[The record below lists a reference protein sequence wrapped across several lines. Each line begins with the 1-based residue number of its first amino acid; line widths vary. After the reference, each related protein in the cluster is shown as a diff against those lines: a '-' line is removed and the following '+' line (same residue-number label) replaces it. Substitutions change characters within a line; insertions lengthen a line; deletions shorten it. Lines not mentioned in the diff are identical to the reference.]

1 MTVNQPGRGRAAAL
15 SEALRQLLDA
25 RQEKLAER
33 LIDQCSSELIRQISE
48 TPVATLHARLSYLLR
63 TRLRRHSPPGERGVH
78 SAAPLLVGVFNV
90 WCREGRRASV
100 RSVLR
105 ELGGADLRALRD
117 ERELDPEVVSM
128 LHEFESRA

>member
-1 MTVNQPGRGRAAAL
+1 MTVHQPGRGRAVAL

-33 LIDQCSSELIRQISE
+33 LIDQCSPELVRQISE
-48 TPVATLHARLSYLLR
+48 SPIATLNVRLAYLLR
-63 TRLRRHSPPGERGVH
+63 ARLRRRAPSGERGVH
-78 SAAPLLVGVFNV
+78 SAAPLLVSVFNV

-105 ELGGADLRALRD
+105 ELGGADLRALRE
-117 ERELDPEVVSM
+117 ERELDPEVISM
-128 LHEFESRA
+128 LREFESRA

>member
-1 MTVNQPGRGRAAAL
+1 MQQPGRGRAVAL

-25 RQEKLAER
+25 RQDKMAER
-33 LIDQCSSELIRQISE
+33 LIEQCSQELVRQISE
-48 TPVATLHARLSYLLR
+48 SPIALLHTRLGYLLR
-63 TRLRRHSPPGERGVH
+63 LRLRRRPSLEDRGLQ
-78 SAAPLLVGVFNV
+78 SAAPLLVGIFNL

-105 ELGGADLRALRD
+105 ELAGADLRALRE

-128 LHEFESRA
+128 LREFEPRG

>member
-1 MTVNQPGRGRAAAL
+1 VQQPGRGRAFAL
-15 SEALRQLLDA
+15 SEALRQLLEA

-33 LIDQCSSELIRQISE
+33 LIDQCSSELVRQISE
-48 TPVATLHARLSYLLR
+48 SPIASLNARLAYLLKS
-63 TRLRRHSPPGERGVH
+63 RLRRRPTPGECGMH
-78 SAAPLLVGVFNV
+78 SAAALLVGVFNV

-105 ELGGADLRALRD
+105 ELGRADLHALRE

-128 LHEFESRA
+128 LHEFDARA

>member
-1 MTVNQPGRGRAAAL
+1 VQQPGRGRAFAL
-15 SEALRQLLDA
+15 SEALRQLLEA
-25 RQEKLAER
+25 RQEKMAER
-33 LIDQCSSELIRQISE
+33 LIDQCSPELVRQISE
-48 TPVATLHARLSYLLR
+48 SPIASLNARLSYLLR
-63 TRLRRHSPPGERGVH
+63 SRLRRRAPPGERGVH

-105 ELGGADLRALRD
+105 ELGGADLRALRE

-128 LHEFESRA
+128 LHEFDVRA

>member
-1 MTVNQPGRGRAAAL
+1 MQQPGRGKAFAL
-15 SEALRQLLDA
+15 SETLRQLLEA

-33 LIDQCSSELIRQISE
+33 LIDQCSRELVRQISE
-48 TPVATLHARLSYLLR
+48 SPIASLNARLSYLLR
-63 TRLRRHSPPGERGVH
+63 TRLRRRAVPGERGVH

-105 ELGGADLRALRD
+105 ELGGADLRALRE

-128 LHEFESRA
+128 LHEFDQRA

>member
-1 MTVNQPGRGRAAAL
+1 MQQPGRGKAFAL

-25 RQEKLAER
+25 RQEKMAER
-33 LIDQCSSELIRQISE
+33 LIDQCSNELVRQISE
-48 TPVATLHARLSYLLR
+48 SPIASLNVRLSYLLK
-63 TRLRRHSPPGERGVH
+63 TRLRRRATQGERGLH
-78 SAAPLLVGVFNV
+78 SAAPLLVGVFNL

-105 ELGGADLRALRD
+105 ELGGADLRALRE

-128 LHEFESRA
+128 LREFDLCA

>member
-1 MTVNQPGRGRAAAL
+1 MTVHQPGRGRAVAL

-33 LIDQCSSELIRQISE
+33 LIDQCSPELVRQIIES
-48 TPVATLHARLSYLLR
+48 PIATLSVRLSYLLKA
-63 TRLRRHSPPGERGVH
+63 RLRRRVSAGDRSVH

-105 ELGGADLRALRD
+105 ELGGADLRALRE

-128 LHEFESRA
+128 LSEFESRA

>member
-1 MTVNQPGRGRAAAL
+1 MQQPGRGRAVAL

-25 RQEKLAER
+25 RQDKLAER
-33 LIDQCSSELIRQISE
+33 LIDQCSPELVRQISE
-48 TPVATLHARLSYLLR
+48 SPIVTLHARLAYLLR
-63 TRLRRHSPPGERGVH
+63 LRLRRRAFPGERGLH
-78 SAAPLLVGVFNV
+78 SAAPLLVGIFNV

-105 ELGGADLRALRD
+105 ELGGADLRALRE

-128 LHEFESRA
+128 LREFESRA

>member
-1 MTVNQPGRGRAAAL
+1 MQAPARGKAFAL
-15 SEALRQLLDA
+15 SEALRQLLEA

-33 LIDQCSSELIRQISE
+33 LVDQCSIELVRQISE
-48 TPVATLHARLSYLLR
+48 SPIAALNARLAYLLKS
-63 TRLRRHSPPGERGVH
+63 RLRRRMPQDPRGVH

-105 ELGGADLRALRD
+105 ELGGADLRALRE
-117 ERELDPEVVSM
+117 ERELDPEVISM
-128 LHEFESRA
+128 LHEFDARA

>member
-1 MTVNQPGRGRAAAL
+1 MQQPGRGRAFAL
-15 SEALRQLLDA
+15 SEALRQLLEA

-33 LIDQCSSELIRQISE
+33 LIDQCSVELVRQISE
-48 TPVATLHARLSYLLR
+48 SPIASLNTRLAYLLR
-63 TRLRRHSPPGERGVH
+63 SRLRRRMAPGEHGVH

-105 ELGGADLRALRD
+105 ELGRADLRALRE

-128 LHEFESRA
+128 LHEFDARA

>member
-1 MTVNQPGRGRAAAL
+1 MQQAARGKAFAL
-15 SEALRQLLDA
+15 SEALRQLLEA

-33 LIDQCSSELIRQISE
+33 LVDQCSPELVRQISE
-48 TPVATLHARLSYLLR
+48 SPIALLNTRLAYLLR
-63 TRLRRHSPPGERGVH
+63 SRLRRRTPPGERGMH
-78 SAAPLLVGVFNV
+78 SAASLLVSIFNV

-105 ELGGADLRALRD
+105 ELGGADLRALRE

-128 LHEFESRA
+128 LHEFDARS

>member
-1 MTVNQPGRGRAAAL
+1 MNQPGRGRATAL

-48 TPVATLHARLSYLLR
+48 TPAATLHARLSYLLR
-63 TRLRRHSPPGERGVH
+63 TRLRRRAPPGERGVH

-105 ELGGADLRALRD
+105 ELGGADLRALRE